1 MTLKAA
7 ELSVGD
13 IVILSGDQAQPLGC
27 LDIFDRETKLSPDY
41 SGCLDEYLAR
51 GLNAPWERVGGWG
64 LGIITGGGHP
74 VVASDHSL
82 QRIFK
87 VDWLNSNRGWIWH
100 YEKELVSMKRN

>member
-51 GLNAPWERVGGWG
+51 GKLAGG

-100 YEKELVSMKRN
+100 YEKELVRP